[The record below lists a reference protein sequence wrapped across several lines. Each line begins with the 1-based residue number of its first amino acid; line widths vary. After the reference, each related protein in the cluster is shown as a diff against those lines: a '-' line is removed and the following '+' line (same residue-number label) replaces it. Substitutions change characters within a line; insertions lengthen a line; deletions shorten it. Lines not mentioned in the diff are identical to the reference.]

1 MRQPHAIDA
10 QVHIII
16 IIMRA
21 ILLLAVGAAALK
33 APKQTALAVR
43 GGGDDST
50 NEIIM
55 KVSAAAATA
64 SGALTILDKSD
75 LVEKYIFFGLNPAT
89 SGAAYG
95 VALLGWGV
103 GKINAVQSG
112 AKSIPVWK
120 SSSEFGYPLRHRAD
134 AVTGT
139 TSRRWAPDIRSTQVH
154 QELREAQPHPDG
166 LLDRDELPERR
177 ADDGEHLPGP
187 LRRGLRLHRLGL
199 MRVPGSP
206 DRTRVSSITVN
217 MEKKSSSN
225 ILTRAGHAPAAAVL

>member
-1 MRQPHAIDA
+1 
-10 QVHIII
+10 
-16 IIMRA
+16 MRA
-21 ILLLAVGAAALK
+21 TTLALLAVGAAALK

-120 SSSEFGYPLRHRAD
+120 SSAATEA
-134 AVTGT
+134 
-139 TSRRWAPDIRSTQVH
+139 TSMAKFDSTQVH
-154 QELREAQPHPDG
+154 QELRQAQPHPDG
-166 LLDRDELPERR
+166 LLDRHELPERR
-177 ADDGEHLPGP
+177 PDDREHLPGGV
-187 LRRGLRLHRLGL
+187 RRGLRLHRLGL
-199 MRVPGSP
+199 IVPRACPLDRP
-206 DRTRVSSITVN
+206 DISS
-217 MEKKSSSN
+217 
-225 ILTRAGHAPAAAVL
+225 

>member
-1 MRQPHAIDA
+1 
-10 QVHIII
+10 
-16 IIMRA
+16 MRA
-21 ILLLAVGAAALK
+21 TTLALLVTSAAALK

-112 AKSIPVWK
+112 AKSVTAWK
-120 SSSEFGYPLRHRAD
+120 SENYCGDLRAD
-134 AVTGT
+134 AVAGT
-139 TSRRWAPDIRSTQVH
+139 TSRRRAPETSFPRAQVH

-187 LRRGLRLHRLGL
+187 LCGCVRLHRLGL

-206 DRTRVSSITVN
+206 DRTRV
-217 MEKKSSSN
+217 K
-225 ILTRAGHAPAAAVL
+225 

>member
-1 MRQPHAIDA
+1 
-10 QVHIII
+10 
-16 IIMRA
+16 MRA
-21 ILLLAVGAAALK
+21 TTLALLVTSAAALK

-112 AKSIPVWK
+112 AKSIPAWK
-120 SSSEFGYPLRHRAD
+120 SSSEFGYTPSSRRSYGDDVASMALLPNISLHAGPSR
-134 AVTGT
+134 
-139 TSRRWAPDIRSTQVH
+139 TSRSSTSSRWPAGS
-154 QELREAQPHPDG
+154 
-166 LLDRDELPERR
+166 RR
-177 ADDGEHLPGP
+177 TSRTT
-187 LRRGLRLHRLGL
+187 RR
-199 MRVPGSP
+199 
-206 DRTRVSSITVN
+206 
-217 MEKKSSSN
+217 
-225 ILTRAGHAPAAAVL
+225 

>member
-1 MRQPHAIDA
+1 
-10 QVHIII
+10 
-16 IIMRA
+16 MRA

-112 AKSIPVWK
+112 AKSVTAWK
-120 SSSEFGYPLRHRAD
+120 SESYCGDPRAD
-134 AVTGT
+134 AVAGT
-139 TSRRWAPDIRSTQVH
+139 TSRRCTQVH
-154 QELREAQPHPDG
+154 QELRQAQPHPDG

-177 ADDGEHLPGP
+177 ADDREHLPGP
-187 LRRGLRLHRLGL
+187 LCGCVRLHRLGL

-206 DRTRVSSITVN
+206 DRTRV
-217 MEKKSSSN
+217 K
-225 ILTRAGHAPAAAVL
+225 

>member
-1 MRQPHAIDA
+1 MTACQARLAERDTRETRHLNAVTT
-10 QVHIII
+10 QVQII

-43 GGGDDST
+43 GGGDDNT

-112 AKSIPVWK
+112 AKSVPVWK
-120 SSSEFGYPLRHRAD
+120 SENYCGDLRAD
-134 AVTGT
+134 AVAGTT
-139 TSRRWAPDIRSTQVH
+139 TSRRRAPDI
-154 QELREAQPHPDG
+154 
-166 LLDRDELPERR
+166 
-177 ADDGEHLPGP
+177 
-187 LRRGLRLHRLGL
+187 
-199 MRVPGSP
+199 
-206 DRTRVSSITVN
+206 
-217 MEKKSSSN
+217 
-225 ILTRAGHAPAAAVL
+225 